1 MHRLDV
7 LLLFL
12 RRRDALEEERFA
24 GGQQLKL
31 LYQQVLCFHIF
42 RAVLYSFLVFFGKCA
57 KHHRRPA
64 TVFQS
69 ILVTRRRPAMI
80 ANSIDIPFRRA
91 AEIRPLLRLSRRGLW
106 GAF

>member
-12 RRRDALEEERFA
+12 RRRDALEQERFA

-69 ILVTRRRPAMI
+69 ILVTRRCSAMI
-80 ANSIDIPFRRA
+80 ANSVDVPFRRA
-91 AEIRPLLRLSRRGLW
+91 AEIRPLLRLSRRVLL